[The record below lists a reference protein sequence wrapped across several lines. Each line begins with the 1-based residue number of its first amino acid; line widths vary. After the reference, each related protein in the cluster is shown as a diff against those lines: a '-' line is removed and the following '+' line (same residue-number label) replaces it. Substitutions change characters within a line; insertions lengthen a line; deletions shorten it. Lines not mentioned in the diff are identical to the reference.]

1 MKKSYSPTYLGID
14 VSKGSLDCCL
24 YNGTEHKTRSFNS
37 NKLSTVQ
44 KIISHF
50 KISPDSC
57 RVVLE
62 ATGVYHSAAFIGFT
76 SQDFDVAVE
85 NPLRIRSFA
94 TMKNLLRTK
103 TDPVDAKTIA
113 EYGFINKPVSTKPK
127 EAYQCKVVARLKLIG
142 FFKKLIAQNRNYI
155 EALNNNSFECN
166 ATSLIT
172 HVKNEINHLNVT
184 INEIKSDIEKI
195 LTKHCP
201 ELYKQYKSI
210 PGIGPT
216 VAGAIICFYG
226 DFSEFSNSKKAAAFA
241 GLCPKVC
248 KSGSSVD
255 KKGSISK
262 KGNSMLRTLFYMA
275 ALSAARCNN
284 ACQEAYLR
292 LRQAGKPAKVAL
304 IAIANK
310 LLRQAMAL
318 ARKGESFIENYK
330 EISPCAAKTT

>member
-1 MKKSYSPTYLGID
+1 MKKTDRPTYLGID
-14 VSKGSLDCCL
+14 VSKESLDCCL

-44 KIISHF
+44 KIITHF

-62 ATGVYHSAAFIGFT
+62 ATGVYHSAAFVGFV
-76 SQDFDVAVE
+76 SRGFDVAVE
-85 NPLRIRSFA
+85 NPLRIHSFA

-103 TDPVDAKTIA
+103 TDPVDARTIA
-113 EYGFINKPVSTKPK
+113 EYGFTNEPVSAKLK
-127 EAYQCKVVARLKLIG
+127 EAYQCEVQAKLKLIG
-142 FFKKLIAQNRNYI
+142 FFKKHITQNRNYL

-166 ATSLIT
+166 APSLIA
-172 HVKNEINHLNVT
+172 HVKNEINHLNAT
-184 INEIKSDIEKI
+184 IKEINRDIEKI

-210 PGIGPT
+210 PGIGSA

-226 DFSEFSNSKKAAAFA
+226 DFSGFSDSKKAAAFA
-241 GLCPKVC
+241 GICPKVC

-255 KKGSISK
+255 KRGSISK

-275 ALSAARCNN
+275 ALSASRCND
-284 ACQEAYLR
+284 ACQEVYLR
-292 LRQAGKPAKVAL
+292 LRQTGKPAKVAL
-304 IAIANK
+304 IAVANK

-318 ARKGESFIENYK
+318 ARKGESFTANYK
-330 EISPCAAKTT
+330 EISLCRAKTT

>member
-1 MKKSYSPTYLGID
+1 MKKSDRPTYLGID

-44 KIISHF
+44 KIITHF

-76 SQDFDVAVE
+76 SQGFDVAVE

-94 TMKNLLRTK
+94 MMKTLLRTK
-103 TDPVDAKTIA
+103 TDPVDARTIA
-113 EYGFINKPVSTKPK
+113 EYGFINKPAPTKPK
-127 EAYQCKVVARLKLIG
+127 EAYQYKVMANLKLIG
-142 FFKKLIAQNRNYI
+142 FFKKLIAQNLNYI

-166 ATSLIT
+166 TPSLIT

-184 INEIKSDIEKI
+184 IKEIKREIEKI
-195 LTKHCP
+195 LTRNCP

-210 PGIGPT
+210 PGIGPA

-226 DFSEFSNSKKAAAFA
+226 DFSGFSDSKKAAAFA
-241 GLCPKVC
+241 GICPKVC
-248 KSGSSVD
+248 TSGTSVD
-255 KKGSISK
+255 KRGGISK

-275 ALSAARCNN
+275 ALSAARCND
-284 ACQEAYLR
+284 ACHEAYLR

-318 ARKGESFIENYK
+318 ARKGESFTENYK
-330 EISPCAAKTT
+330 EISLCRAKTT